1 MGSKQPIH
9 LGTDREPWDR
19 QNGESN
25 RQYSRFI
32 IFRDLGRM
40 RTLKQAVEMLHGI
53 GDSAVSYRTLM
64 QYAYEYR
71 WTERAEAWDFAQD
84 RLEAA
89 RMLALRREA
98 HARHRRI
105 ASGLMAKAVT
115 ALTAI
120 QPSDMTARDIVAFFK
135 QAVDIESRALGE
147 PTIIAQH
154 QGPGGGPI
162 AVDDMS
168 HLSPADRAAR
178 LTAISAELARR
189 AASSALSEEDE

>member
-1 MGSKQPIH
+1 MASKPPIH

-32 IFRDLGRM
+32 TFRDLGRM
-40 RTLKQAVEMLHGI
+40 RTLKQAVEILHGI
-53 GDSAVSYRTLM
+53 GDTSVQYRTLM

-98 HARHRRI
+98 QARHRKI

-115 ALTAI
+115 ALTAL
-120 QPSDMTARDIVAFFK
+120 QASDMSARDIVAFFK
-135 QAVDIESRALGE
+135 QAVDIETRALGE
-147 PTIIAQH
+147 PTAILQH
-154 QGPGGGPI
+154 TGPGGGPVQ
-162 AVDDMS
+162 VDDMS
-168 HLSPADRAAR
+168 HLSAADRAAR
-178 LTAISAELARR
+178 LNAISAELARR
-189 AASSALSEEDE
+189 AASSAVSEEDE

>member
-9 LGTDREPWDR
+9 LATDREPWDR

-25 RQYSRFI
+25 RQYSRFL

-53 GDSAVSYRTLM
+53 NDTSVSYRTLQ

-71 WTERAEAWDFAQD
+71 WTERAESWDFAQD

-89 RMLALRREA
+89 RLLVMRREM
-98 HARHRRI
+98 HSRHRKI
-105 ASGLMAKAVT
+105 ASGLMAKAVA
-115 ALTAI
+115 ALTAL

-135 QAVDIESRALGE
+135 QGTDIESRALGE
-147 PTIIAQH
+147 PTALVQH
-154 QGPGGGPI
+154 TGPGGGPV

-168 HLSPADRAAR
+168 HLSAADRAAR
-178 LTAISAELARR
+178 LNAISAELARR
-189 AASSALSEEDE
+189 AASAASTDDEE